1 MQVSLDNSTDYDKKI
16 IYIES
21 SSGIFSDDN
30 FNFYIDMT
38 EPIKN
43 IVFIR
48 IMNIQIV
55 TNQLYLSDDVFYIE
69 LNDYERAVSYMK
81 TENDNDNDYLNTR
94 KYFEIIQLSEE
105 PIDGN
110 KYVSRI
116 IYPVGWVNWSDPAV
130 YVLNPPEPSLKRFNI
145 TIRDKNYNIV
155 NRNLIHSF
163 KLTICVYNIKKN
175 VIHT

>member
-21 SSGIFSDDN
+21 KSGIFPDNN

-48 IMNIQIV
+48 IMNVQII
-55 TNQLYLSDDVFYIE
+55 TNNELPIDKVFYIE
-69 LNDYERAVSYMK
+69 LNDYDRSVSYMK
-81 TENDNDNDYLNTR
+81 TEEGYINTI
-94 KYFEIIQLSEE
+94 KYFETIQYTGE
-105 PIDGN
+105 PIYGD
-110 KYVSRI
+110 KVISRI
-116 IYPVGWVNWSDPAV
+116 TYPVGWVNWSDPAV

-145 TIRDKNYNIV
+145 TIRDNNYNMI
-155 NRNLIHSF
+155 NKNSINSF

-175 VIHT
+175 VIHS

>member
-21 SSGIFSDDN
+21 SSGIFPDDN

-38 EPIKN
+38 EHIKN

-48 IMNIQIV
+48 IMNIQII
-55 TNQLYLSDDVFYIE
+55 TNNNYQSNKVFYIE
-69 LNDYERAVSYMK
+69 LNDYDRSVSYMK
-81 TENDNDNDYLNTR
+81 KNGDINTI
-94 KYFEIIQLSEE
+94 KYFETIQYTGE
-105 PIDGN
+105 PIYEN
-110 KYVSRI
+110 KFISRI

-145 TIRDKNYNIV
+145 TIRDDNYNMI
-155 NRNLIHSF
+155 NKDLIDSF

>member
-21 SSGIFSDDN
+21 SSGIFPDDD

-55 TNQLYLSDDVFYIE
+55 RNQLHISDDVFYIE
-69 LNDYERAVSYMK
+69 LNDYDRVVSYMK
-81 TENDNDNDYLNTR
+81 TGNDNFNTR
-94 KYFEIIQLSEE
+94 KYFEIVQLSEE
-105 PIDGN
+105 SIDVN

-155 NRNLIHSF
+155 TRNFIHSF

-175 VIHT
+175 VINT

>member
-21 SSGIFSDDN
+21 SSGIFPDDK

-48 IMNIQIV
+48 IMNTQII
-55 TNQLYLSDDVFYIE
+55 TNQVLISDNVFYIE
-69 LNDYERAVSYMK
+69 LNDYDRSVSYMK
-81 TENDNDNDYLNTR
+81 TNTGDFNTI
-94 KYFEIIQLSEE
+94 KYFESIQYTGE
-105 PIDGN
+105 PVDGN
-110 KYVSRI
+110 KYISKI
-116 IYPVGWVNWSDPAV
+116 IYPVGCVNWSDPSV

-145 TIRDKNYNIV
+145 TIRDKDYNMI
-155 NRNLIHSF
+155 NSNLIYSF

-175 VIHT
+175 IIHT

>member
-21 SSGIFSDDN
+21 ISGIFPDDN

-55 TNQLYLSDDVFYIE
+55 TNQLLLSDDVFYIE
-69 LNDYERAVSYMK
+69 LNDYDRSVSYMK
-81 TENDNDNDYLNTR
+81 TDTGDFNTI
-94 KYFEIIQLSEE
+94 KYFDCIQFSGVSV
-105 PIDGN
+105 DGN
-110 KYVSRI
+110 KYISKI
-116 IYPVGWVNWSDPAV
+116 IYPVGWVNWSDPSV

-145 TIRDKNYNIV
+145 TIRDKDYNMIS
-155 NRNLIHSF
+155 RNLIHSF

-175 VIHT
+175 IIHT